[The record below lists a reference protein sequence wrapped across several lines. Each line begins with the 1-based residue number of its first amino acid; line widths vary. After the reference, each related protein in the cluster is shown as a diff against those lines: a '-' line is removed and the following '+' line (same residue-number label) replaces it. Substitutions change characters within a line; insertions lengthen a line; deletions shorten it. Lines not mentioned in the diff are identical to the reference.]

1 MGKAAK
7 GGDTSIVGMN
17 SGKGSDS
24 ERVGFDTSGY
34 IDKRDTPYGDSAT
47 FNRMPP
53 GMDISN
59 QQCAEI
65 HPMPMKTL
73 VGMGYPGDG
82 GFGSKD
88 VPE

>member
-7 GGDTSIVGMN
+7 GGDTSIVGM
-17 SGKGSDS
+17 SSAKGADS
-24 ERVGFDTSGY
+24 EMTGFQTGGY

-59 QQCAEI
+59 QECVEI
-65 HPMPMKTL
+65 HSMPFKKVVSTS
-73 VGMGYPGDG
+73 YPGDG
-82 GFGSKD
+82 WGNEKD
-88 VPE
+88 VSE